1 VIARKDKGR
10 PKIAPHRHALPIS
23 ALPLFALALLAPAT
37 ANATGFTD
45 RGQDIVP
52 STETRYSLH
61 GAFRVRSEALYN
73 LDLDRGP
80 TPSGQLFFPVS
91 ISDPKAQTLTYHD
104 MRLRTDFAAYAPGGV
119 VAIKTRID
127 VLDNMPLGG
136 SADGI
141 PGGTTTQQPPTAAFR
156 IKRVWG
162 EVLTPVGYLA
172 AGRMGHHWGL
182 GMLGNGGDCA
192 DCDSGDAADRVA
204 FVTAAASHIFAVA
217 YDFSAAGYVVPRS
230 DEVRSIDIEPSAA
243 VRTLSVAVLN
253 WRDEFARKR
262 RAKAGKGTFE
272 YGGIY
277 SRRWQSNDI
286 PATYLPVTAGPDSID
301 AAQVVGRGLNAN
313 VFDVWSRLSFPGFR
327 LEVEGAYSMASF
339 EQASLVPGLEMR
351 QKVESRQYGG
361 ALESEVGDE
370 SDPLG
375 IGLDLGY
382 ASGDDAPGFGA
393 KPPLGSLEAPQAGD
407 LDGPQGTPPYDFRVD
422 NFRFHPDYRIDRI
435 LFHEIIGTV
444 TDAVYVRP
452 HVRLRLLDF
461 GTARLTASLVAVASW
476 ANYASSTPGGQKYLG
491 FELDP
496 TLAYTS
502 DDGFGVAF
510 EHAVLL
516 PGAGLN
522 NPDLGLSAKPAQLYR
537 LRLSFGF

>member
-1 VIARKDKGR
+1 MIPSSLTR
-10 PKIAPHRHALPIS
+10 
-23 ALPLFALALLAPAT
+23 FAPAALVLLT
-37 ANATGFTD
+37 PVLAQATGFTD
-45 RGQDIVP
+45 HGQDIVP
-52 STETRYSLH
+52 NTETRYELD
-61 GAFRVRSEALYN
+61 GIFRLRSEALYN

-80 TPSGQLFFPVS
+80 TPSGQLLFPVS
-91 ISDPKAQTLTYHD
+91 ISDPKQQTLTYHD

-119 VAIKTRID
+119 VAVKARVDI
-127 VLDNMPLGG
+127 LDNMPLGG

-141 PGGTTTQQPPTAAFR
+141 PGGTTTQRPPDATAFR
-156 IKRVWG
+156 IKRAWG
-162 EVLTPVGYLA
+162 EVLTPLGYLA
-172 AGRMGHHWGL
+172 AGRMGHDWGL
-182 GMLGNGGDCA
+182 GMLANGGDCA

-204 FVTAAASHIFAVA
+204 FITAAASHIFALA
-217 YDFSAAGYVVPRS
+217 YDLSAAGYNVPRK
-230 DEVRSIDIEPSAA
+230 DEVRHIDIEPSAA
-243 VRTLSVAVLN
+243 VRTFSVAILN
-253 WRDEFARKR
+253 WRNDAARKR
-262 RAKAGKGTFE
+262 RLKAGKSTFE

-286 PATYLPVTAGPDSID
+286 PATYLPVAAGPDTID

-313 VFDVWSRLSFPGFR
+313 VFDVWSRLTVPGLR
-327 LEVEGAYSMASF
+327 IEVEGAYTMASF
-339 EQASLVPGLEMR
+339 EQASLIPGLQMR
-351 QKVESRQYGG
+351 QQIESRQYGA

-370 SDPLG
+370 RGPLG
-375 IGLDLGY
+375 AGLDMGY

-393 KPPLGSLEAPQAGD
+393 RPPLGSLEAPQPGD

-422 NFRFHPDYRIDRI
+422 NFLFHPDYRVDRI
-435 LFHEIIGTV
+435 LFREIIGTV
-444 TDAVYVRP
+444 TDATYLRP

-461 GTARLTASLVAVASW
+461 GTARLQASLAGIASW
-476 ANYASSTPGGQKYLG
+476 ANYASSTPGGEKYLG
-491 FELDP
+491 FEINP

-502 DDGFGVAF
+502 DDGFAAVF